1 MRIHSLIR
9 VLIVEDDPMVGEM
22 IRGMLEESG
31 YIVVGHALDGCQAI
45 ELVLAHHPDV
55 VLMDL
60 EMPGMN
66 GIESAQQIHHRYPT
80 PVVILTAYENQ
91 ELVEQASAAGVG
103 AYLVKPPD
111 EHQLERA
118 ITVAMARFAD
128 MMALKRLNAELEQK
142 NLALQ
147 AALDKVKLLSGM
159 LPICASCKKIR
170 DDQGYWQEV
179 EIYVRDHS
187 EADFSH
193 GLCPDCIRRLY
204 PELVDKLN
212 L

>member
-1 MRIHSLIR
+1 
-9 VLIVEDDPMVGEM
+9 
-22 IRGMLEESG
+22 
-31 YIVVGHALDGCQAI
+31 
-45 ELVLAHHPDV
+45 
-55 VLMDL
+55 
-60 EMPGMN
+60 
-66 GIESAQQIHHRYPT
+66 
-80 PVVILTAYENQ
+80 
-91 ELVEQASAAGVG
+91 VG